1 MPTSLNSGSMP
12 NVRASSGMIGTIRGP
27 SSLSRMR
34 LRRIR
39 VKTIVVDTA
48 VWLPRREL
56 GVDLGRRGRQR
67 RRPDDPARDRAAE
80 RLAALPEVLDL
91 LGVGTGVVVRR
102 VLELGVGDR
111 QLEPVAE
118 DRAARSR
125 TASWPGG

>member
-27 SSLSRMR
+27 SSGSRIR

-39 VKTIVVDTA
+39 AKTIVVETG
-48 VWLPRREL
+48 VVLPAANSASTSAAGAGSGFARTTRLRE
-56 GVDLGRRGRQR
+56 
-67 RRPDDPARDRAAE
+67 RPAE
-80 RLAALPEVLDL
+80 RPAALHQVLDL
-91 LGVGTGVVVRR
+91 LGLGARVVVRR
-102 VLELGVGDR
+102 VLELRVGDR

-118 DRAARSR
+118 DRAARPR